1 MENTFKHKSASPSG
15 KTKKLLASCFKHG
28 HLWTWVFAQ
37 KAVSLSH
44 WCIHISLIRRR
55 KKILKKI
62 IILKQGDWAH
72 CKSEMISQI
81 PIWYKTSKPL
91 DSVELCRLKS
101 DEDVV
106 HHIQQLRAHT
116 VLQAY
121 FLNSIIQP
129 MLIKYY
135 GHEKACCY
143 YLYLLC
149 LAHTIYSVLYRKK
162 NPQTIK
168 AIPDPKGLQPKKQAS
183 GVKNTLWKQE
193 KGTADSYYACYCLLT
208 MYNHHRKSKF
218 LAGISVRG
226 RW

>member
-1 MENTFKHKSASPSG
+1 MLHALHIFSGIVFQQSQEVSASAFHG
-15 KTKKLLASCFKHG
+15 KHIQTQICKSIGKD
-28 HLWTWVFAQ
+28 Q
-37 KAVSLSH
+37 EAVSFMLQTRAPVDFSVRSKSSFTVALMYPH
-44 WCIHISLIRRR
+44 FIDQ
-55 KKILKKI
+55 KKKKDIKKKI

-81 PIWYKTSKPL
+81 LIWYKTSKPL

-162 NPQTIK
+162 T
-168 AIPDPKGLQPKKQAS
+168 LKQ
-183 GVKNTLWKQE
+183 
-193 KGTADSYYACYCLLT
+193 
-208 MYNHHRKSKF
+208 
-218 LAGISVRG
+218 
-226 RW
+226 